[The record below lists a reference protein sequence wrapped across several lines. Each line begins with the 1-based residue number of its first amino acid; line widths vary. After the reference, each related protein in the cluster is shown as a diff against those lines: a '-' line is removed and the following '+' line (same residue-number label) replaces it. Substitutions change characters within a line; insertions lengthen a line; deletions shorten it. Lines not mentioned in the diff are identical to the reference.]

1 MFALAI
7 IEIISG
13 TLTEFVRSKIEK
25 LKDLKKKIKNL
36 ESKLKL
42 IMQIFTI
49 NYKIMKIMV

>member
-1 MFALAI
+1 MFVLAI
-7 IEIISG
+7 IGIISG
-13 TLTEFVRSKIEK
+13 TLTRFVRFKIEK

>member
-7 IEIISG
+7 IGIISG
-13 TLTEFVRSKIEK
+13 ILTGFVRFKIEK
-25 LKDLKKKIKNL
+25 LKDLKKKIKNV